1 MRHAGSVLGEVAHLR
16 RWSSESQ
23 NYVEQ
28 VHVHLKMGG
37 GMAVH
42 PGMIPGGPPWA
53 GSPPLGLSYEVG
65 GERRMVYKNTMR
77 VRQYMCEH
85 VADRTVVPD
94 WRQSGQLC
102 QCPWAT
108 RTDVG
113 GRNCGTA
120 RYYKWRNGIV
130 PDNHV

>member
-1 MRHAGSVLGEVAHLR
+1 
-16 RWSSESQ
+16 
-23 NYVEQ
+23 
-28 VHVHLKMGG
+28 
-37 GMAVH
+37 MAVH